1 MKNQN
6 RKDSVMI
13 SDQTGPNQR
22 RGMNNQNRSP
32 HQLPLPIPTIFE
44 AAQVATSC
52 VRHNVLFRSTLHN
65 T

>member
-1 MKNQN
+1 
-6 RKDSVMI
+6 MI